1 MSLRDDPVLA
11 KTYAGL
17 LAASNAVVSK
27 FSEGRPPPSAPYAP
41 GFRPA
46 SLAEVPRLMA
56 GAKPIHQA
64 IAASLC
70 HAYESSKD
78 GEVTPGGYTEKIC
91 RNGNLNGELKKYQA
105 TRKAVAPKNKSS
117 LSLLRTGLDHSR
129 DLFAQLHPS
138 PVTVVTPDV
147 QIVTDFGEGGSNIS
161 KASITNY
168 QLLLSEESAT
178 QVLGRSNPLNWKQG
192 APDLFKSVVP
202 AKQVGERPKQTWMP
216 DPHRDPKNW
225 QKAASQ
231 GVEYIYES
239 AVWPWSD
246 SITLGVENVLAIS
259 GFQSSEADGDKKVL
273 SYTYALERC
282 IRSDYGFIVEELS
295 GLDIDGGQVDGRAV
309 PVASALKDAS
319 TPNVDDLRRLTKE
332 HKRQHPGYEPWLLTI
347 SSSKSLRYTVP
358 QYAPVDLWASLTWLA
373 PALLYTFINRAV
385 CQLPQFVEEEVKTGK
400 TLQLL
405 KGTAP

>member
-17 LAASNAVVSK
+17 LAASNAMVSK
-27 FSEGRPPPSAPYAP
+27 LSGGRRPPSAPYAP

-70 HAYESSKD
+70 HAYESEDCKVIS
-78 GEVTPGGYTEKIC
+78 GGYAEKIC
-91 RNGNLNGELKKYQA
+91 RNGDLNGPLTKYQA
-105 TRKAVAPKNKSS
+105 ALKKTKSS
-117 LSLLRTGLDHSR
+117 PSLSRTGLGRSR

-147 QIVTDFGEGGSNIS
+147 QIETTFGEGGSNMS
-161 KASITNY
+161 EARITDY

-202 AKQVGERPKQTWMP
+202 ARPVGVKPHQGWEP
-216 DPHRDPKNW
+216 DPGRSAEDWQDAARHR
-225 QKAASQ
+225 
-231 GVEYIYES
+231 VEYVYES
-239 AVWPWSD
+239 AIWPWSD

-259 GFQSSEADGDKKVL
+259 EFKSSSQAAGRKKFL

-295 GLDIDGGQVDGRAV
+295 GLDIDGGKVNGRAV
-309 PVASALKDAS
+309 PVESVLKDS
-319 TPNVDDLRRLTKE
+319 GTPNVDDLRRLTE
-332 HKRQHPGYEPWLLTI
+332 QHKLQHPGYEPWLLTI
-347 SSSKSLRYTVP
+347 TSSKSLRYTVP
-358 QYAPVDLWASLTWLA
+358 QYAPIDLWASLTWLA
-373 PALLYTFINRAV
+373 PALLYTFINTAV

-400 TLQLL
+400 KL
-405 KGTAP
+405 KLIEGTAP